1 MNGKSKDKILKLAIS
16 LHSNPGIY
24 ALLLGS
30 GISRD
35 ARIPTGWEIVLDLIR
50 KVAAVKGESPEPDP
64 EEWYKKR
71 FGEAPDYSK
80 LLEKLSSTPSERVA
94 LLRQYF
100 EPTEE
105 EREEGLKIPT
115 QAHKAMVT
123 LVKYG
128 FIKMILTTN
137 FDRLMEK
144 ALEEQGIT
152 PDVISTD
159 DALKGVMPYVHSK
172 CTLIK
177 LHGDYADTHI
187 KNTSDELSQYSDE
200 LNALLDRIFEE
211 FGLIVCGWSAEWDIA
226 LRNAILRCKNRRFP
240 TYWLAKGKIT
250 DEAQRIIQHRR
261 AEIILIDNADQF
273 FTEFLENV
281 ESLMEFEKPHP
292 LSGPLA
298 IATVKRYL
306 AEEKHYIR
314 LHDLVT
320 EEVERVYDEL
330 TSDRFKVEGVGI
342 NKEFFQQRMREYEE
356 LIEILMGMLTTL
368 AYFDRGNNAYLLT
381 KAIERIVQSKSLS
394 GSTILIDLQH
404 YPALLLTYATGISAL
419 VKENYDHL
427 AAILLKP
434 EYRDVGKKN
443 PSIKVL
449 NVPHVFRYSNKL
461 VPRPNA
467 EREYTPAN
475 NHFFDVLREPL
486 RSYLPEDEKY
496 EEFFDVFE
504 YLLGLVHVNTE
515 KDVDKKLKRV
525 VTARTEKDIGIELIS
540 APVGRFG
547 WRYCE
552 EWKSSPIQQFIKEGM
567 KQGENWGLLKAG
579 FFDGSVE
586 RFKVCY
592 EKYEGFVKEICEKWH
607 W

>member
-1 MNGKSKDKILKLAIS
+1 VEGEKTMNGKSKDKILKLAIS

-35 ARIPTGWEIVLDLIR
+35 AGIPTGWEIVLDLIK

-64 EEWYKKR
+64 EEWYKKC

-177 LHGDYADTHI
+177 LHGDYADTRI
-187 KNTSDELSQYSDE
+187 KNTSEELSQYSGE

-240 TYWLAKGKIT
+240 TYWLAKGMLT

-261 AEIILIDNADQF
+261 AEVILIDNADQF
-273 FTEFLENV
+273 FTDFLENV

-314 LHDLVT
+314 LYDLVT
-320 EEVERVYDEL
+320 EEVERVHDEL

-381 KAIERIVQSKSLS
+381 EAIERIVQPKSLS
-394 GSTILIDLQH
+394 ESTILIDPQH
-404 YPALLLTYATGISAL
+404 YPALLLVYAAGICAL
-419 VKENYDHL
+419 VKENYNHL

-434 EYRDVGKKN
+434 EYRDLRERIPVIN
-443 PSIKVL
+443 IL
-449 NVPHVFRYSNKL
+449 NVPSVLERSHGYA
-461 VPRPNA
+461 PRPNVG
-467 EREYTPAN
+467 TPAN
-475 NHFFDVLREPL
+475 NHIFDVLREPL

-504 YLLGLVHVNTE
+504 YLLGLVYVDSE
-515 KDVDKKLKRV
+515 KDAD
-525 VTARTEKDIGIELIS
+525 TIWGPI
-540 APVGRFG
+540 GRFG
-547 WRYCE
+547 WRYRNRRGYWE
-552 EWKSSPIQQFIKEGM
+552 STPIQQFIQEGL
-567 KQGENWGLLKAG
+567 KQGESWRLLKAG
-579 FFDGSVE
+579 FFDGSVD

-592 EKYEGFVKEICEKWH
+592 EKYEGFIKELREKWH

>member
-1 MNGKSKDKILKLAIS
+1 MGGAKTMNGKSKDKILKLAIS

-35 ARIPTGWEIVLDLIR
+35 AGVPTGWELVLDLIK
-50 KVAAVKGESPEPDP
+50 KVAAVKGESPEPNP

-71 FGEAPDYSK
+71 FGEAPDYST
-80 LLEKLSSTPSERVA
+80 LLNKLSNTPVERAA
-94 LLRQYF
+94 LLRRYF

-105 EREEGLKIPT
+105 EREQGLKNPT
-115 QAHKAMVT
+115 QAHKAIAT

-159 DALKGVMPYVHSK
+159 DALKGAMPYVHSK

-177 LHGDYADTHI
+177 FHGDYMDSRI
-187 KNTSDELSQYSDE
+187 KNTSEELSHYSDE
-200 LNALLDRIFEE
+200 LNALLDSIFDE
-211 FGLIVCGWSAEWDIA
+211 FGLIVCGWSVEWDVA
-226 LRNAILRCKNRRFP
+226 LRKAIFRCKNRRFS
-240 TYWLAKGKIT
+240 TYWLAKGGIT
-250 DEAQRIIQHRR
+250 DKAQRIIQHRG
-261 AEIILIDNADQF
+261 AEVITVDNADKF
-273 FTEFLENV
+273 LTEFLENV

-314 LHDLVT
+314 LYDLVS

-342 NKEFFQQRMREYEE
+342 NKDFFQQRIREYEE
-356 LIEILMGMLTTL
+356 LIEILTGMTTTL
-368 AYFDRGNNAYLLT
+368 AYFDKGNNAYLLA
-381 KAIERIVQSKSLS
+381 KAVERIVQSQNRS
-394 GSTILIDLQH
+394 GGDAILIGLQH
-404 YPALLLTYATGISAL
+404 YPALLLVYATGISAL
-419 VKENYDHL
+419 VKGNYNHL

-434 EYRDVGKKN
+434 EYRDVGKKI

-449 NVPHVFRYSNKL
+449 NVPPVFRYSNKL

-467 EREYTPAN
+467 EREHTPAN
-475 NHFFDVLREPL
+475 NYIFDVLREPL
-486 RSYLPEDEKY
+486 GSYLPEDEKY
-496 EEFFDVFE
+496 EEFFDIFE
-504 YLLGLVHVNTE
+504 YLLGLLHVNTE
-515 KDVDKKLKRV
+515 KDISKRFI
-525 VTARTEKDIGIELIS
+525 R
-540 APVGRFG
+540 APVGCFG

-552 EWKSSPIQQFIKEGM
+552 EWGSSPIQQFIKEGL

-592 EKYEGFVKEICEKWH
+592 EKYEGFVKKIREKWC
-607 W
+607 